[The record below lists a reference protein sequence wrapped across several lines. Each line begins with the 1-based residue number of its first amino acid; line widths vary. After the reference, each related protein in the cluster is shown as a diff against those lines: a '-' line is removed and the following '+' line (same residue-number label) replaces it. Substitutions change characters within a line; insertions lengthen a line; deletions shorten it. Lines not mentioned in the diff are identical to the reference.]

1 MTDHSVSILRR
12 HPVVT
17 ILLVLHFA
25 VCSAFILLREPSI
38 SHLEERER
46 MRRDSDYVF
55 ESSTDPFMFIAGRRL
70 NGWNEWH
77 GGERLWV
84 KICEVANLPALVLT
98 VTVGHLP
105 IAIYRATGSGTFVHD
120 TWIRAF
126 VFLLFSVSQWVAVG
140 VFIERRTRRVPQGA
154 SA

>member
-1 MTDHSVSILRR
+1 VSVLRR

-17 ILLVLHFA
+17 ILLLLHLV

-46 MRRDSDYVF
+46 MRRESGYHF
-55 ESSTDPFMFIAGRRL
+55 ESNVDPIMFIAGRRL

-77 GGERLWV
+77 GGESLWV
-84 KICEVANLPALVLT
+84 KICEVANLPALVAT

-105 IAIYRATGSGTFVHD
+105 IAIYRFTGSGTFVHD

-126 VFLLFSVSQWVAVG
+126 LFLVFSVTQWIVVG
-140 VFIERRTRRVPQGA
+140 LFIERRTRRRLTPR
-154 SA
+154 SS

>member
-1 MTDHSVSILRR
+1 VSILRR

-17 ILLVLHFA
+17 ILLLLHFV
-25 VCSAFILLREPSI
+25 VCGAFIVLREPSI

-46 MRRDSDYVF
+46 MRRESGYHF
-55 ESSTDPFMFIAGRRL
+55 ESSVDPIMFIAGRRL

-77 GGERLWV
+77 GGERLWI
-84 KICEVANLPALVLT
+84 KICEVANLPALAAT

-126 VFLLFSVSQWVAVG
+126 VFLLFSVVQWCLVG
-140 VFIERRTRRVPQGA
+140 RFIERRMRWPRA
-154 SA
+154 DSA